1 MENVAIFLEILSK
14 RSPIPEIVTSD
25 RELVAIP
32 DGTMCDTPRSHDRR
46 HDLTIYPTTSG
57 IRPRSH
63 ELRQDLRIYTT
74 ICDEIFQIQKIV
86 ARSYWCEHTFR
97 RHVI

>member
-1 MENVAIFLEILSK
+1 MENVALLLEILQNVALLL
-14 RSPIPEIVTSD
+14 EIVTSD

-46 HDLTIYPTTSG
+46 HDLTTYSTTSR

-86 ARSYWCEHTFR
+86 ANRIG
-97 RHVI
+97 VNNA

>member
-14 RSPIPEIVTSD
+14 RSPIPDIVITSD

-46 HDLTIYPTTSG
+46 HNLTIYSTTSG

-74 ICDEIFQIQKIV
+74 ICDEIFQIQTSISRDMGS
-86 ARSYWCEHTFR
+86 AA
-97 RHVI
+97 